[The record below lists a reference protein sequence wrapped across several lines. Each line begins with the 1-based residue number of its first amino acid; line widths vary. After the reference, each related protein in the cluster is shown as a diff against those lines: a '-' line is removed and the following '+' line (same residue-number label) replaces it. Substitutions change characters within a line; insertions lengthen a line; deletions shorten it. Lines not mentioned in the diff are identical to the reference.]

1 MVIPIPNSALTF
13 PRFLR
18 FSRAM
23 ATSVQQQPRSYVT
36 DEQITRDS
44 CRLIEVS
51 KTQAPLV
58 KMEIKKCSSCYKIKP
73 IVDFSGESPA

>member
-1 MVIPIPNSALTF
+1 
-13 PRFLR
+13 
-18 FSRAM
+18 M

-36 DEQITRDS
+36 DEQISQDS

-73 IVDFSGESPA
+73 IVDFSGESPT

>member
-1 MVIPIPNSALTF
+1 
-13 PRFLR
+13 
-18 FSRAM
+18 M

-36 DEQITRDS
+36 DEQISQDS
-44 CRLIEVS
+44 RRLIEVS
-51 KTQAPLV
+51 KTEAPLV